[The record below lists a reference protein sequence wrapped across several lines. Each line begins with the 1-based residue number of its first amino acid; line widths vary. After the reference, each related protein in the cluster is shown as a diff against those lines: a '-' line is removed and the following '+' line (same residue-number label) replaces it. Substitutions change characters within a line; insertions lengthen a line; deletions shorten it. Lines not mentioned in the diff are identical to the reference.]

1 MSEKSHTGQT
11 RSHAR
16 VKELVPWSDTIT
28 AYDMEHL
35 FLYARLLDEAAQG
48 ASEAEMI
55 RDVLELEPGAKRAAK
70 SLQQHL
76 ARARWMRENG
86 YAQMLSE
93 PKPEKT

>member
-1 MSEKSHTGQT
+1 MSEKSPTGQR
-11 RSHAR
+11 RSSTR
-16 VKELVPWSDTIT
+16 VKDVVPWSDTIT

-48 ASEAEMI
+48 ASDAEMI

-76 ARARWMRENG
+76 ARAKWMRENG
-86 YAQMLSE
+86 YAQMLTES
-93 PKPEKT
+93 KPGQS

>member
-1 MSEKSHTGQT
+1 MSEKSSTDQP
-11 RSHAR
+11 RSSAR
-16 VKELVPWSDTIT
+16 AKELVPWSDTVT

-35 FLYARLLDEAAQG
+35 FVYARLLDEAAKG

-55 RDVLELEPGAKRAAK
+55 RDVLELEPGTKKAAK

-76 ARARWMRENG
+76 ARAKWMRESG

-93 PKPEKT
+93 PRTRRA

>member
-1 MSEKSHTGQT
+1 MPEKSRTGQT
-11 RSHAR
+11 RPYAR
-16 VKELVPWSDTIT
+16 AKELVPWSDTIT

-93 PKPEKT
+93 PKPE

>member
-1 MSEKSHTGQT
+1 MPEKSRTGQT
-11 RSHAR
+11 RSSAR
-16 VKELVPWSDTIT
+16 AKELVPWSDTVT

-76 ARARWMRENG
+76 ARAKWMRENG
-86 YAQMLSE
+86 YAQMLSQ
-93 PKPEKT
+93 PKSEKT